1 MRSQLTDANITG
13 IIGTGDWAADY
24 AYHDSGNIASRTI
37 QSSTESFSYD
47 GHLMKDADGNTLDY
61 DENGNMKTGVSAT
74 LVYNWDNKLRSAE
87 KGSDSISLK
96 YDPSGSRIYK
106 NSSVAGA
113 RKYIV
118 DILGDLPVILLE
130 LDVNNAIKKTYIYAN
145 SQIIAQHAGDHEAD
159 RYFYLHDRLG
169 SVRQVIDTSGNVKN
183 MYTYEPFGETLEEQ
197 SGTGAPSN
205 SFMFTGQFFD
215 SEVDEYYLRARQY
228 DPYIGRFTS
237 RDPVFG
243 QFEEPLTLHAYIYCI
258 NDPVNKMDIWG
269 LDSVALYDPKGR
281 IGPDRVESAD
291 DYDHAI
297 PVSNIRH
304 ALIELLILTF
314 IEEVRIDDL
323 YVFGHGMPGLQTVGG
338 SPLLPYTQEWVAIA
352 GTVEKTGAIHL
363 RGCSVA
369 AGSSGLTYLLN
380 LANMGQRR
388 ITAFDEFVQH
398 FGEERW
404 GADYWSPG
412 KLYMAVPNRGYKV
425 ISEGGWW
432 REFYR
437 RGRR

>member
-1 MRSQLTDANITG
+1 VNRDESVTDAPSHGGTQLHHSDLRAGSRRAASNLALLLASLVVTLGLGELLTRITAPQQLILKRPDVWQAVDTLG
-13 IIGTGDWAADY
+13 WAHRPNVHTTINTGE
-24 AYHDSGNIASRTI
+24 RTVQFI
-37 QSSTESFSYD
+37 T
-47 GHLMKDADGNTLDY
+47 DADGLRVGARGPINADTRILLLGDSFIEALQVEYENT
-61 DENGNMKTGVSAT
+61 
-74 LVYNWDNKLRSAE
+74 
-87 KGSDSISLK
+87 
-96 YDPSGSRIYK
+96 
-106 NSSVAGA
+106 VAG
-113 RKYIV
+113 
-118 DILGDLPVILLE
+118 LLE
-130 LDVNNAIKKTYIYAN
+130 ARLPHLIGHPVAVRNAGV
-145 SQIIAQHAGDHEAD
+145 GDW
-159 RYFYLHDRLG
+159 G
-169 SVRQVIDTSGNVKN
+169 PPQ
-183 MYTYEPFGETLEEQ
+183 
-197 SGTGAPSN
+197 
-205 SFMFTGQFFD
+205 
-215 SEVDEYYLRARQY
+215 YYLRARQY
-228 DPYIGRFTS
+228 YPHIGRFTS